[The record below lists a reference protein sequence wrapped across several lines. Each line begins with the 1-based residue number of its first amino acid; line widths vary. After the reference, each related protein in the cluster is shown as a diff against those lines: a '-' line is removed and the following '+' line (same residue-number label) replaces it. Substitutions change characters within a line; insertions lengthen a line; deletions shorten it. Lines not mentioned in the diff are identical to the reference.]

1 MSEGILSLV
10 EEIERLAAYDGPWR
24 TLRGEATA
32 LRRAAAELRE
42 RMDRLDDVLIVAL
55 VGGSGVGKST
65 LLNAIA
71 GDQIAETSEMR
82 PCTAVPMVYHPP
94 GARLDFDPSSNAGE
108 SWKSVPRSALE
119 HLILIDTPDSDTIVR
134 EHREAVIRTLEK
146 CDLILMCG
154 SQEKYLDEA
163 TWSLLRPLRGERAI
177 VCVETKAVGHA
188 SIREHWLARLRKAE
202 IEAAAYFQVHALH
215 TLDRKLA
222 GAEAEIP
229 GQPEYDFPD
238 LERFLRQELTRE
250 RIVRIKRANVT
261 GLIRRI
267 TQRLAAHA
275 GEHAPEIARLRRLI
289 RETDTTIAAACHDDL
304 RGRVFGAPHLWMH
317 VLGHEISLRAKGLIG
332 MFYRML
338 ECMRSL
344 PARLPALI
352 SWGAL
357 RDTTGRGAIAL
368 LRNDAQG
375 EEADFVSPTL
385 RAIYDDERA
394 KVSLALAQAGF
405 DPPDQAQ
412 SAESFQ
418 QTLNARLVSTLR
430 DPVRERVLR
439 AARLLTCWPITILAD
454 APPLAFLIYAGWKTV
469 RAYLNPSLLPMAFF
483 VHTGAVFCI
492 LVGTELFLMTLAV
505 RGFAAMARRSGLRD
519 LKAAVHAPGL
529 GLRLEQQI
537 LEEAEEQIKMIQQIV
552 NRCNAL
558 LQ

>member
-1 MSEGILSLV
+1 MPEGILSLV

-24 TLRGEATA
+24 TLRGEAGA

-82 PCTAVPMVYHPP
+82 PCTAVPMIYHPP
-94 GARLDFDPSSNAGE
+94 GARLDFDTSNAGRE

-146 CDLILMCG
+146 CDLIIMCG

-188 SIREHWLARLRKAE
+188 SIREHWLARLREAG
-202 IEAAAYFQVHALH
+202 IEATAYFRVHALH

-222 GAEAEIP
+222 GVEEEIP
-229 GQPEYDFPD
+229 AQPEYDFPD
-238 LERFLRQELTRE
+238 LDRFLRRELTRE
-250 RIVRIKRANVT
+250 RIARIKRSNVT

-267 TQRLAAHA
+267 TQRLAARA
-275 GEHAPEIARLRRLI
+275 GEHAPEIERLRVLI
-289 RETDTTIAAACHDDL
+289 RETDTAIACACHDYL
-304 RGRVFGAPHLWMH
+304 RVRVFAAPHLWMH
-317 VLGHEISLRAKGLIG
+317 ALDREISLRAKGLMG
-332 MFYRML
+332 MLYRVVEWL
-338 ECMRSL
+338 RSL
-344 PARLPALI
+344 PARLPPLF
-352 SWGAL
+352 SWGVL

-368 LRNDAQG
+368 LRNDAEG
-375 EEADFVSPTL
+375 EEADLVSPTL

-394 KVSLALAQAGF
+394 KISLAFTQAGF
-405 DPPDQAQ
+405 DPPDPAQ
-412 SAESFQ
+412 SVELFQ
-418 QTLNARLVSTLR
+418 QTLNARLASALGG
-430 DPVRERVLR
+430 PVRERVLR
-439 AARLLTCWPITILAD
+439 AARLLTSWPLTILAD
-454 APPLAFLIYAGWKTV
+454 APLLAFLGYAGWKAVYTYF
-469 RAYLNPSLLPMAFF
+469 RSPLLPTAFF
-483 VHTGAVFCI
+483 VHSGAVFGI
-492 LVGTELFLMTLAV
+492 LLGTELFFMTLAV
-505 RGFAAMARRSGLRD
+505 RGFAAMARRGGLRD
-519 LKAAVHAPGL
+519 LKRAVHAPGL
-529 GLRLEQQI
+529 GLRLEREVVEDAAKQM
-537 LEEAEEQIKMIQQIV
+537 EAIQ
-552 NRCNAL
+552 RLAARFEAL